1 MSDKFLKLKE
11 ILKQTG
17 GVAVAFSGGV
27 DSTFLAAVAQQV
39 LGSRAIAVT
48 ALSAT
53 YPAWEQ
59 KEALE
64 LARRIG
70 IRHIEVST
78 HELDDPCFAQNPP
91 DRCYYCKKELVHFVR
106 AAADREGIH
115 FIADGTTVDDL
126 GDHRPGRRALAEGGA
141 ISPLLQ
147 AGLTKDEVRE
157 LSRQMGLPTADK
169 PSLACLASRI
179 PYGTAITADKLKA
192 VDEVENVLWKLGFKQ
207 LRVRH
212 HGEIARIEV
221 PPDEL
226 AHLCDSVIRAQVLK
240 VAKASGFKYVTADL
254 QGYRTGSMNEVLPD
268 TTTHPDRH

>member
-78 HELDDPCFAQNPP
+78 HELDDPSFAQNPP

-179 PYGTAITADKLKA
+179 PYGSAITADKLKA
-192 VDEVENVLWKLGFKQ
+192 IDRVEEILWTLKFKQ
-207 LRVRH
+207 VRVRH

-221 PPDEL
+221 DTSEL
-226 AHLCDSVIRAQVLK
+226 PRLCEPAVREQVLK
-240 VAKASGFKYVTADL
+240 VARDAGFRYVAADL
-254 QGYRTGSMNEVLPD
+254 QGYRTGSMNEVLP
-268 TTTHPDRH
+268 R

>member
-268 TTTHPDRH
+268 TATRPDRR

>member
-147 AGLTKDEVRE
+147 AGLTKNEVRE

-268 TTTHPDRH
+268 TATRPDRR